1 MQTTV
6 KWVEALA
13 FDAVADSGHI
23 ARLDTTVE
31 GGGLNSGMSPKRM
44 LLASVCGCTGID
56 VVEMLQKMRV
66 IFSKLEIHAEAEQ
79 TEDVPKVFTHIN
91 LTYRINAAA
100 EDLDKVKRAVELS
113 QEKYC
118 GVSIMI
124 KKHCPVNYTIEL
136 I

>member
-56 VVEMLQKMRV
+56 VVEFMQKQNRQKKYLK
-66 IFSKLEIHAEAEQ
+66 SL
-79 TEDVPKVFTHIN
+79 HISTSPTASMQQRKI
-91 LTYRINAAA
+91 LT
-100 EDLDKVKRAVELS
+100 K
-113 QEKYC
+113 
-118 GVSIMI
+118 
-124 KKHCPVNYTIEL
+124 
-136 I
+136 